1 VSCAAFG
8 VGTAGCPLPAVTVP
22 GQGED
27 GGEQAGEGV
36 AGACGAASA
45 VPAAGIGGH
54 VAADE
59 GEDGGEGD
67 EAGAGAGQGC
77 GAGGGGGR
85 HVVDEQ
91 QRPCFLP
98 GESGGLA
105 AQGAAGAADGLL
117 QVEERD
123 LNRPPLM
130 PVKRELS
137 LA

>member
-1 VSCAAFG
+1 M
-8 VGTAGCPLPAVTVP
+8 TVP

-36 AGACGAASA
+36 AGAAGAASA
-45 VPAAGIGGH
+45 VPAAGVGRH

-59 GEDGGEGD
+59 REDGGEGD
-67 EAGAGAGQGC
+67 EAGVGAGQGC
-77 GAGGGGGR
+77 GAGGGRCR

-98 GESGGLA
+98 GEFGGLA
-105 AQGAAGAADGLL
+105 AEGAAGAADGFL

-123 LNRPPLM
+123 FNRPPVM
-130 PVKRELS
+130 PLKRKLS
-137 LA
+137 LV